1 MKRLILS
8 LCLFAAIPAHA
19 ISLTP
24 MGQKLDQSATVGS
37 LRVHNNTTSPARY
50 QVVVDKLVVDSSG
63 RKSEVET
70 SDFRFYPATLFELAP
85 GQTQTLRWK
94 RENASA
100 SEQAYLVKVQETPL
114 SKTVASGTTGM
125 SLVPV
130 LRFEL
135 LWTFSP
141 AGAEPQLRAKRQGG
155 ELILTNE
162 GSATAR
168 LNDLSYPGVPENS
181 SFVLLPGE
189 SKSFK
194 GVSAS
199 GELRLVLNKVPT
211 TLIVE

>member
-8 LCLFAAIPAHA
+8 LSLIAALPAHA

-24 MGQKLDQSATVGS
+24 MGQKLEQSATVGS
-37 LRVHNNTTSPARY
+37 LMVHNNTASPARY
-50 QVVVDKLVVDSSG
+50 QVVVDQWVLDSSG
-63 RKSEVET
+63 NKSVVET
-70 SDFRFYPATLFELAP
+70 SDFRFYPATVFELAP

-100 SEQAYLVKVQETPL
+100 SEQAYLIKVQETPL

-130 LRFEL
+130 PRFEL

-189 SKSFK
+189 
-194 GVSAS
+194 
-199 GELRLVLNKVPT
+199 T
-211 TLIVE
+211 TCQNHYSS